1 MTKLQTQ
8 FVITTFVI
16 GIVASAAAIV
26 VVAINPLPAEG
37 QVATPTNKVANGT
50 VTMSKIANQSVTTTT
65 IQGLTRLIFAGC
77 NLNFGSVNPHADGLA
92 DCSVPGTVAGD
103 NVVAS
108 PNNGMWDDL
117 SFYAVISLNGKVR
130 ILVHNNSDNILQGV
144 PTTWSVIV
152 FHK

>member
-8 FVITTFVI
+8 FVTMTLVI
-16 GIVASAAAIV
+16 SIVVSAAAIV
-26 VVAINPLPAEG
+26 VVSTNPLPV
-37 QVATPTNKVANGT
+37 VAQKAIPTNKIANGN
-50 VTMSKIANQSVTTTT
+50 VTMPKITSQSAATSK

-77 NLNFGSVNPHADGLA
+77 NLNFGTVNPRADGLA

-108 PNNGMWDDL
+108 PNNGMWDAF
-117 SFYAVISLNGKVR
+117 SFYAIISLDGKVR
-130 ILVHNNSDNILQGV
+130 VLVHNNSDNILQGL

>member
-8 FVITTFVI
+8 FVIMTLVI
-16 GIVASAAAIV
+16 SIVASVIV
-26 VVAINPLPAEG
+26 ATNPLPV
-37 QVATPTNKVANGT
+37 VAQKAIPTNKIANGN
-50 VTMSKIANQSVTTTT
+50 VTMPKIASQSVTTSK
-65 IQGLTRLIFAGC
+65 IQGLTRIIFAGC
-77 NLNFGSVNPHADGLA
+77 NLNFGTVNPHADGLA

-108 PNNGMWDDL
+108 PNNGMWDAF
-117 SFYAVISLNGKVR
+117 SFYAVISLDGKVR
-130 ILVHNNSDNILQGV
+130 ILVHNNSDNILQGL

>member
-8 FVITTFVI
+8 FVVMTLVI
-16 GIVASAAAIV
+16 SMVGSAAAIV
-26 VVAINPLPAEG
+26 VIATNPLPVIA
-37 QVATPTNKVANGT
+37 QKAIPTNKIANGN
-50 VTMSKIANQSVTTTT
+50 VTMPKIASQSVTTSK

-77 NLNFGSVNPHADGLA
+77 NLNFGTVNPHADGLS

-103 NVVAS
+103 NIVAS
-108 PNNGMWDDL
+108 PNNGMWDAFA
-117 SFYAVISLNGKVR
+117 FYAVISLDGKVR
-130 ILVHNNSDNILQGV
+130 ILVHNNSDNILQGL

>member
-8 FVITTFVI
+8 FVIMTLVI
-16 GIVASAAAIV
+16 SIVASATAVVIV
-26 VVAINPLPAEG
+26 ATNPLPV
-37 QVATPTNKVANGT
+37 VAQKAIPTNKIANGN
-50 VTMSKIANQSVTTTT
+50 VTMPKIASQSVTTSK

-77 NLNFGSVNPHADGLA
+77 NLNFGTVNPHADGLA

-108 PNNGMWDDL
+108 PNNGMWDAF
-117 SFYAVISLNGKVR
+117 SFYDVSSLDGKVR
-130 ILVHNNSDNILQGV
+130 ILVHNNSDNILQGL

>member
-8 FVITTFVI
+8 YVIMTLVI
-16 GIVASAAAIV
+16 SIVASATALVIAAT
-26 VVAINPLPAEG
+26 NPLPV
-37 QVATPTNKVANGT
+37 VAQKAIPTNKIANGN
-50 VTMSKIANQSVTTTT
+50 VTMPKIASQSVTTSK

-77 NLNFGSVNPHADGLA
+77 NLNFGTVNPHADGLA
-92 DCSVPGTVAGD
+92 VCSVPGTVFGD
-103 NVVAS
+103 NVVAT
-108 PNNGMWDDL
+108 PNNGMWDAFA
-117 SFYAVISLNGKVR
+117 FYNVDSLDGKVR

>member
-1 MTKLQTQ
+1 MTL
-8 FVITTFVI
+8 VIS
-16 GIVASAAAIV
+16 IVASAVVIV
-26 VVAINPLPAEG
+26 TTNPLVVAQKAI
-37 QVATPTNKVANGT
+37 PTNKIANGN
-50 VTMSKIANQSVTTTT
+50 VTMPKIASQSVTSK

-77 NLNFGSVNPHADGLA
+77 NLNFGMVNPHADGLA

-108 PNNGMWDDL
+108 PNNGMWDAF
-117 SFYAVISLNGKVR
+117 SFYAVISLDGKVR
-130 ILVHNNSDNILQGV
+130 ILVHNNSDNILQGL

>member
-8 FVITTFVI
+8 FVIMTLVI
-16 GIVASAAAIV
+16 SIVANAAAIAL
-26 VVAINPLPAEG
+26 VAINPLPV
-37 QVATPTNKVANGT
+37 VAQKAIPTNKIANGT
-50 VTMSKIANQSVTTTT
+50 VTVPKIASQSAATSK

-77 NLNFGSVNPHADGLA
+77 NLNFGTVNPHADGLS

-103 NVVAS
+103 NIVAS
-108 PNNGMWDDL
+108 PNNGMWDAFA
-117 SFYAVISLNGKVR
+117 FYAVISLDGKVR
-130 ILVHNNSDNILQGV
+130 ILVHNNSDNILQGL

>member
-16 GIVASAAAIV
+16 GIVASAAGIV
-26 VVAINPLPAEG
+26 VVAINPLPVEG

-50 VTMSKIANQSVTTTT
+50 VTMPKIANQSVTTTK

-108 PNNGMWDDL
+108 PNNGMWDAF

>member
-8 FVITTFVI
+8 FVMTTFVI
-16 GIVASAAAIV
+16 GLVASAAVIV
-26 VVAINPLPAEG
+26 VVAINPLPVEA
-37 QVATPTNKVANGT
+37 QMATPTNKVANGT
-50 VTMSKIANQSVTTTT
+50 GTMPQIANQPVTTTK
-65 IQGLTRLIFAGC
+65 IEGLTRLIFAGC

-108 PNNGMWDDL
+108 PNNGMWDAF
-117 SFYAVISLNGKVR
+117 SVYAVISLNGKVR
-130 ILVHNNSDNILQGV
+130 VLVHNNSDNILQGL

>member
-1 MTKLQTQ
+1 MTNLQTQ
-8 FVITTFVI
+8 FVIMTLVI
-16 GIVASAAAIV
+16 SIVASATV
-26 VVAINPLPAEG
+26 VVIVATNPLPV
-37 QVATPTNKVANGT
+37 VAQKAIPTNKIANGN
-50 VTMSKIANQSVTTTT
+50 VAMPKIASQSVTTSK

-77 NLNFGSVNPHADGLA
+77 NLNFGTVNPHADGLA

-108 PNNGMWDDL
+108 PNNGMWDAF
-117 SFYAVISLNGKVR
+117 SFYNVDSLDGKVR
-130 ILVHNNSDNILQGV
+130 ILVHNNSDNILQGL

>member
-8 FVITTFVI
+8 FVVMTLVI
-16 GIVASAAAIV
+16 SMVGSAAAIV
-26 VVAINPLPAEG
+26 VIATNPLPVIA
-37 QVATPTNKVANGT
+37 QKAIPTNKIANGN
-50 VTMSKIANQSVTTTT
+50 VTMTKITSQSVTTSK

-77 NLNFGSVNPHADGLA
+77 NLNFGTVNPHADGLA
-92 DCSVPGTVAGD
+92 DCSVPGTVVGD

-108 PNNGMWDDL
+108 PNNGMWDAF
-117 SFYAVISLNGKVR
+117 SFYAVISLDGKVR
-130 ILVHNNSDNILQGV
+130 ILVHNNSDNILQGL

>member
-8 FVITTFVI
+8 FVIMTLVI
-16 GIVASAAAIV
+16 SIVANAAAITL
-26 VVAINPLPAEG
+26 VAINPLPV
-37 QVATPTNKVANGT
+37 VAQKAIPTNKIANGN
-50 VTMSKIANQSVTTTT
+50 VTMPKIASQSVTTSK

-77 NLNFGSVNPHADGLA
+77 NLNFGTVNPHADGLS

-103 NVVAS
+103 NIVAS
-108 PNNGMWDDL
+108 PNNGMWDAFA
-117 SFYAVISLNGKVR
+117 FYAVISLDGKVR
-130 ILVHNNSDNILQGV
+130 ILVHNNSDNILQGL